1 MKKEWLAEVIT
12 GAIIVAVVGGFVLA
26 LLWMGHEIV
35 TYSHRTSHFT
45 ARVTKLFQEQSQTT
59 INDYM
64 RVTTADGKTVVWGA
78 WPEVWGL
85 VEEGMT
91 CQFEVRD
98 ETHVAVNA
106 VCQDGDR

>member
-1 MKKEWLAEVIT
+1 
-12 GAIIVAVVGGFVLA
+12 
-26 LLWMGHEIV
+26 
-35 TYSHRTSHFT
+35 
-45 ARVTKLFQEQSQTT
+45 
-59 INDYM
+59 M

-98 ETHVAVNA
+98 QTNVAVSA